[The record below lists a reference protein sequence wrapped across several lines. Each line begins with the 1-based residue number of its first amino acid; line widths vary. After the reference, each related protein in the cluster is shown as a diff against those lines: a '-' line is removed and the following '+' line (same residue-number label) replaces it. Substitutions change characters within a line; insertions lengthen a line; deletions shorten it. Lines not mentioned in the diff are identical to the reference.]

1 MKEYKILLLDVDDT
15 LLDFKAAERDGICE
29 VLKAYGE
36 EPDEEKIAR
45 YSKLNEGLWK
55 AFERGEIKRDTI
67 MEVRFGRF
75 FAKLGKEVN
84 GPEAEKLYR
93 EQLNNSTVIIDGA
106 LEILEYLSG
115 KYDLYVITNGV
126 SKTQY
131 NRLDKSG
138 IGRYMKDIFVSED
151 AGCQKPRKE
160 FFEYCFERLGTSD
173 VSQMLVIG
181 DSLSSDIRGG
191 NNAGIDTCW
200 FNRKGEACPEDIT
213 VNYEVRHLE
222 ELKKYL

>member
-1 MKEYKILLLDVDDT
+1 MKKYKILLLDVDDT

-29 VLKAYGE
+29 VLKAYGV
-36 EPDEEKIAR
+36 EPDEEKITL
-45 YSKLNEGLWK
+45 YSRLNDSLWK
-55 AFERGEIKRDTI
+55 AFERGEIQRDTI

-75 FAKLGKEVN
+75 FAELGKEVD

-93 EQLNNSTVIIDGA
+93 EQLNESAVLIDGA
-106 LEILEYLSG
+106 LEILEYLSR

-131 NRLDKSG
+131 NRLAKSG
-138 IGRYMKDIFVSED
+138 IDRYMKDIFVSED
-151 AGCQKPRKE
+151 AGCQKPRRE
-160 FFEYCFERLGTSD
+160 FFEYCFERLGTSE

-200 FNRKGEACPEDIT
+200 FNRKGDSCPADIS
-213 VNYEVRHLE
+213 VDYEIRHLE